1 MHGALEKNKKLI
13 LKSIPHVVTR
23 IQKKDDHVNRDDS
36 GEDYGHDLVSPQGDT
51 YTRSPQ
57 GWHKM

>member
-23 IQKKDDHVNRDDS
+23 LQKKDHDVNRDDNTEDQRYVLS
-36 GEDYGHDLVSPQGDT
+36 GT
-51 YTRSPQ
+51 AR
-57 GWHKM
+57 